1 MEPIV
6 VKNLTKTFNG
16 FKAVD
21 SINFTVKKGEIFG
34 LLGPNGAGK
43 TTTIKMLVT
52 LLKPSS
58 GEAKVAGYDA
68 VKQPNMVRKNI
79 GIVFQEPTL
88 DLELT
93 AKENLD
99 FHARLYG
106 LNKKRREERIKEVLK
121 LVDLYDKANL
131 QVKKFSGGMQR
142 RLEIARGLLHF
153 PKVLFLDEPTLGL
166 DAQTRR
172 KIWDYIIEMKERE
185 DVTIILTTH
194 YIEEADKLCDRVA
207 IIDKGKIIALDD
219 PENLK
224 KMVGEDVVSLTVN
237 DPERLIDELALEEI
251 RKIVRIEDRLEL
263 SVVKGEIM
271 IPQIV
276 EIAQKVGVE
285 VKSVS
290 LRKPTLEDV
299 FIHLTGREIREESGK
314 NVFWRK

>member
-58 GEAKVAGYDA
+58 GEAKVAGYDV

-271 IPQIV
+271 IPRMV

-314 NVFWRK
+314 NAFWRR

>member
-21 SINFTVKKGEIFG
+21 SISFTVKKGEIFG

-58 GEAKVAGYDA
+58 GEAKVAGYDV

-237 DPERLIDELALEEI
+237 DSGRLIDELALEEI
-251 RKIVRIEDRLEL
+251 RKIVKIEDRLEL
-263 SVVKGEIM
+263 SVVKGETM
-271 IPQIV
+271 IPRIV

-314 NVFWRK
+314 NVFWRR

>member
-58 GEAKVAGYDA
+58 GEAKVAGYDV

-106 LNKKRREERIKEVLK
+106 LNKKRREERIREVLK
-121 LVDLYDKANL
+121 LVGLYDKANL

-271 IPQIV
+271 IPRIV

-314 NVFWRK
+314 NVFWRR

>member
-21 SINFTVKKGEIFG
+21 SISFTVKKGEIFG

-58 GEAKVAGYDA
+58 GEAKVAGYDV

-106 LNKKRREERIKEVLK
+106 LNKKRREERIEEILK
-121 LVDLYDKANL
+121 LVDLYNKANL

-207 IIDKGKIIALDD
+207 IIDKGKIIALDN

-271 IPQIV
+271 IPRIV

-285 VKSVS
+285 VKAVS

-299 FIHLTGREIREESGK
+299 FIHLTGREIREEGGK
-314 NVFWRK
+314 NVFWRR

>member
-21 SINFTVKKGEIFG
+21 SISFTVKKGEIFG

-271 IPQIV
+271 IPRMV

-314 NVFWRK
+314 NVFWRR

>member
-21 SINFTVKKGEIFG
+21 SISFTVKKGEIFG

-263 SVVKGEIM
+263 SVVKGETM
-271 IPQIV
+271 IPRIV

-299 FIHLTGREIREESGK
+299 FIHLTGREIREESSK
-314 NVFWRK
+314 NAFWRK

>member
-299 FIHLTGREIREESGK
+299 FIHLTGREIREESSK
-314 NVFWRK
+314 NAFWRR

>member
-106 LNKKRREERIKEVLK
+106 LNKKRREERIREVLK

-194 YIEEADKLCDRVA
+194 YIEEADKLCNRVA

-271 IPQIV
+271 IPRMV

>member
-21 SINFTVKKGEIFG
+21 SVSFTVKKGEIFG

-58 GEAKVAGYDA
+58 GEAKVAGYDV

-271 IPQIV
+271 IPRMV

-299 FIHLTGREIREESGK
+299 FIHLTGREIREESSK
-314 NVFWRK
+314 NAFWRR

>member
-21 SINFTVKKGEIFG
+21 SISFTVKKGEIFG

-58 GEAKVAGYDA
+58 GEAKVAGYDV

-263 SVVKGEIM
+263 SVVKGETM
-271 IPQIV
+271 IPRMV

-314 NVFWRK
+314 NVFWRR

>member
-58 GEAKVAGYDA
+58 GEAKVAGYDV

-106 LNKKRREERIKEVLK
+106 LNKKRREERIREVLK

-251 RKIVRIEDRLEL
+251 RKIVRIDDRLEL

-271 IPQIV
+271 IPRMV

-299 FIHLTGREIREESGK
+299 FIHLTGREIREESSK
-314 NVFWRK
+314 NAFWRR

>member
-1 MEPIV
+1 
-6 VKNLTKTFNG
+6 
-16 FKAVD
+16 
-21 SINFTVKKGEIFG
+21 
-34 LLGPNGAGK
+34 
-43 TTTIKMLVT
+43 
-52 LLKPSS
+52 
-58 GEAKVAGYDA
+58 
-68 VKQPNMVRKNI
+68 
-79 GIVFQEPTL
+79 
-88 DLELT
+88 
-93 AKENLD
+93 
-99 FHARLYG
+99 
-106 LNKKRREERIKEVLK
+106 
-121 LVDLYDKANL
+121 
-131 QVKKFSGGMQR
+131 MQR

-237 DPERLIDELALEEI
+237 DSGRLIDELALEEI
-251 RKIVRIEDRLEL
+251 RKIVKIEDRLEL
-263 SVVKGEIM
+263 SVVKGETM
-271 IPQIV
+271 IPRIV

-314 NVFWRK
+314 NVFWRR

>member
-21 SINFTVKKGEIFG
+21 SISFTVKKGEIFG

-58 GEAKVAGYDA
+58 GEAKVAGYDV

-224 KMVGEDVVSLTVN
+224 KMVGEDVVSLIVN

-263 SVVKGEIM
+263 SVVKGETM
-271 IPQIV
+271 IPRIV

-299 FIHLTGREIREESGK
+299 FIHLTGREIREESSK
-314 NVFWRK
+314 NAFWRR

>member
-106 LNKKRREERIKEVLK
+106 LNKKRREERIREVLK

-271 IPQIV
+271 IPRIV

-314 NVFWRK
+314 NVFWRR